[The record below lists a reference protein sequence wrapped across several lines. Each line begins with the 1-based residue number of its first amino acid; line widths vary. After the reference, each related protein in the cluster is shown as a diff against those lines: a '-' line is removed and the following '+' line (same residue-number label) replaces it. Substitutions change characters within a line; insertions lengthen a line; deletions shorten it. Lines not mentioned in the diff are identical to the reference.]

1 MYTRLEETYYK
12 EIQTLLTLIA
22 CLLVINLAFTISMD
36 FMIFEDEPKE
46 AVEQVEQIEEVAVET
61 VEDEMHTI
69 DISSREMH
77 AVDPRPAVNQEEL
90 ELLACVIY
98 QEAGGNEC
106 CDECRRRVADVVLNR
121 VNDPRFPNDIR
132 SVLTAPKQYGL
143 LYKTGAV
150 WADRASN
157 PGEKAAVDR
166 AYRIAEEVLLGQHSE
181 LYGNGY
187 IWQAEFKQGTEQV
200 YHCGIYFGR

>member
-1 MYTRLEETYYK
+1 MYTRLDEKHYEELKNWLIFTAV
-12 EIQTLLTLIA
+12 LLMVNLFF
-22 CLLVINLAFTISMD
+22 LLSLSFNVNTVLKVKPEESVT
-36 FMIFEDEPKE
+36 
-46 AVEQVEQIEEVAVET
+46 EEVIIVE
-61 VEDEMHTI
+61 EEMRTI
-69 DISSREMH
+69 DIPSRELH
-77 AVDPRPAVNQEEL
+77 AAAPRPVVNQEDL
-90 ELLACVIY
+90 EMLAIVIY

-106 CDECRRRVADVVLNR
+106 CDDCRRRVADVVLNR

-132 SVLTAPKQYGL
+132 SVLTAPRQYGL
-143 LYKTGAV
+143 LYKTGVV

-187 IWQAEFKQGTEQV
+187 IWQAEFRQGSEQIE
-200 YHCGIYFGR
+200 HCGIYFGR

>member
-1 MYTRLEETYYK
+1 MHLRLDDLRYK
-12 EIQTLLTLIA
+12 EIRHLMIFTA
-22 CLLVINLAFTISMD
+22 AMLVINWAALVCLLGFCIYDFTTPA
-36 FMIFEDEPKE
+36 EAAEPT
-46 AVEQVEQIEEVAVET
+46 IE
-61 VEDEMHTI
+61 EMHTI

-77 AVDPRPAVNQEEL
+77 TVAPRPAVNQEEL

-132 SVLTAPKQYGL
+132 SVLTAPRQYGRFSQ
-143 LYKTGAV
+143 TGVV
-150 WADRASN
+150 WPSRANS
-157 PGEKAAVDR
+157 PGEKLAIDR
-166 AYRIAEEVLLGQHSE
+166 AYVIAEEVLLGRHSE
-181 LYGNGY
+181 LYSNGY

>member
-1 MYTRLEETYYK
+1 MHLRLDDLRYK
-12 EIQTLLTLIA
+12 EIRHLMIFTA
-22 CLLVINLAFTISMD
+22 AMLVINWAALVCLLGFCIYDFTTPA
-36 FMIFEDEPKE
+36 EAAEPT
-46 AVEQVEQIEEVAVET
+46 IEE
-61 VEDEMHTI
+61 MRTI

-77 AVDPRPAVNQEEL
+77 AVAPRPAVNQEEL

-121 VNDPRFPNDIR
+121 VNDPRFPNDIY
-132 SVLTAPKQYGL
+132 SVLTAPRQYGRFSQ
-143 LYKTGAV
+143 TGIV
-150 WADRASN
+150 WPSRANSS
-157 PGEKAAVDR
+157 GEKLAVDR
-166 AYRIAEEVLLGQHSE
+166 AYAIAEEVLLGRHSE

-187 IWQAEFKQGTEQV
+187 IWQAEFKQGAEQV

>member
-1 MYTRLEETYYK
+1 MYTRLEELHYK
-12 EIQTLLTLIA
+12 ELKILLTFTLIFSIIS
-22 CLLVINLAFTISMD
+22 CWFLFTLMCEVYNHVDSK
-36 FMIFEDEPKE
+36 P
-46 AVEQVEQIEEVAVET
+46 VEVAEQIVEEVVIE
-61 VEDEMHTI
+61 EEIHTI

-77 AVDPRPAVNQEEL
+77 TVAPRPAVNQEEL

-121 VNDPRFPNDIR
+121 VNDPRFPNDIH
-132 SVLTAPKQYGL
+132 SVLTAPRQYGRFSQ
-143 LYKTGAV
+143 TGVV
-150 WADRASN
+150 WPSRANS
-157 PGEKAAVDR
+157 PGEKLAVDR
-166 AYRIAEEVLLGQHSE
+166 AYAISEEVLLGRHSE

-187 IWQAEFKQGTEQV
+187 IWQAEFKQGTEQL

>member
-1 MYTRLEETYYK
+1 MRLYDYYHDTLAK
-12 EIQTLLTLIA
+12 LVTAAFILMAFNIAILFVGWLTLLTHVNECELK
-22 CLLVINLAFTISMD
+22 TID
-36 FMIFEDEPKE
+36 VEEPI
-46 AVEQVEQIEEVAVET
+46 EQVEVIDEEPRKV
-61 VEDEMHTI
+61 
-69 DISSREMH
+69 DISSRELH
-77 AVDPRPAVNQEEL
+77 AVAPRPVVNQEDL
-90 ELLACVIY
+90 EMLAIVIY

-106 CDECRRRVADVVLNR
+106 CDDCRRRVADVVLNR

-132 SVLTAPKQYGL
+132 SVLTAPRQYGL
-143 LYKTGAV
+143 LYKTGVV

-187 IWQAEFKQGTEQV
+187 IWQAEFKQGTEQL